1 MKKLLVTAA
10 LMSLVFLGSCAKGGS
25 GPCAVNCPALIVTG
39 TSNGVSP
46 IGTVGLNLPISFSV
60 APNQYTGAQA
70 VSWNITGT
78 SCTTPTDPSNP
89 CGYFTATTTS
99 TASFQGPS
107 SVPSDAIINIVATS
121 QSDSSISGSLEMTII
136 PDVADVAPVSLIV
149 GVGLTQQ
156 YTAVALP
163 DQAPQNFT
171 WSCTVN
177 GSACANFSQDPN
189 VSGLARYTPTS
200 AEECNGCVTISA
212 VPTVDPTGCSV
223 DPKTFPCTPSTTSVV
238 GERVTGSYAL
248 QFSGYDEN
256 GKAFLV
262 AGTFTVAAGG
272 SISGIE
278 DKIAWNGSA
287 YVNTQYAI
295 SSGSYTP
302 ISGSDSNSNNS
313 GTLVLNTG
321 TFPSTFQAVLDSA
334 GNVEMIV
341 SDKTNGSGS
350 GFAVPSSKNKFSQG
364 TSATF
369 AFGFTGVDASS
380 NRVGYAGLLPTD
392 GVSSVSGGWID
403 VNDNG
408 SASNSVCPAAPCAV
422 TGSYSYNA
430 NTNLGQLTLTSPK
443 AMTFDFFVANG
454 TENKNGNNQLYLYA
468 ISTDSNPAVLGTM

>member
-1 MKKLLVTAA
+1 MKKLLFTAA

-238 GERVTGSYAL
+238 GERVTGSYAF

-321 TFPSTFQAVLDSA
+321 HSRVRSRLYSTAR
-334 GNVEMIV
+334 
-341 SDKTNGSGS
+341 
-350 GFAVPSSKNKFSQG
+350 
-364 TSATF
+364 ATW
-369 AFGFTGVDASS
+369 
-380 NRVGYAGLLPTD
+380 R
-392 GVSSVSGGWID
+392 
-403 VNDNG
+403 
-408 SASNSVCPAAPCAV
+408 
-422 TGSYSYNA
+422 
-430 NTNLGQLTLTSPK
+430 
-443 AMTFDFFVANG
+443 
-454 TENKNGNNQLYLYA
+454 
-468 ISTDSNPAVLGTM
+468 